1 MASLFDRRLLVVT
14 GKGGVG
20 KSTVSAALALAAA
33 RKGKRVLVCE
43 VNTKER
49 ISTLLETR
57 AAGHEVHNIAPN
69 IDAVNV
75 APPEAMR
82 EYVLM
87 KLKMRRVYEAV
98 FENRLVRYFLRAI
111 PSLAELV
118 MLGKILYHVEERLLD
133 GRYRWDLVVM
143 DAPATGH
150 GITMLRIPQ
159 VMLDTVPAGPVQNDA
174 RWMRDSLLH
183 PQLSA
188 VVLVTIPESMP
199 VNETIELHRAMRD
212 VVKIPGGALV
222 FNGTVKA
229 AFSPEERERI
239 RSAPPEL
246 QHAAK
251 AVMSREARAEQTE
264 HYRERVEKELPL
276 PLVEVPHLFTHHFG
290 REEIERIADILERA

>member
-20 KSTVSAALALAAA
+20 KSTVAAALALAAA

-43 VNTKER
+43 VNAKER
-49 ISTLLETR
+49 ISALLE
-57 AAGHEVHNIAPN
+57 APPVGHEVHNLLPN

-75 APPEAMR
+75 APQEAMR

-87 KLKMRRVYEAV
+87 KLKMRRVYESV

-118 MLGKILYHVEERLLD
+118 MLGKILYHVEERLPD

-150 GITMLRIPQ
+150 GITLLRIPQ
-159 VMLDTVPAGPVQNDA
+159 VMLDTVPAGPVQNDVL
-174 RWMRDSLLH
+174 WMRDALLD
-183 PQLSA
+183 PKQSA
-188 VVLVTIPESMP
+188 AVLVTIPESMP
-199 VNETIELHRAMRD
+199 VNETIELHAALRD

-222 FNGTVKA
+222 LNGTVPP

-239 RSAPPEL
+239 RAAPPEL
-246 QHAAK
+246 QHVAR
-251 AVMSREARAEQTE
+251 AVISRESRAEQTE
-264 HYRERVEKELPL
+264 HHRARLQSALPL
-276 PLVEVPHLFTHHFG
+276 PCIDVPYLFTHRFG
-290 REEIERIADILERA
+290 REEIERIADVLERA